1 MNWEE
6 RMFIPKLKA
15 LAIVSTLATACIPA
29 IGYAKTVVTWWN
41 YSNEGS
47 GLNAALT
54 EDIQDAFNASQ
65 DEIELQIFFKGEDV
79 NEPTRTALLAGAG
92 PDIITSSGSTYVRAY
107 YDGGFLKS
115 LEPYSQKY
123 GWKDKILPWAYNLGV
138 FDNEFYSFPQNYESM
153 IYFYNKTLFE
163 ENGWELPANLNEY
176 ESLAEKAKEQNIF
189 PFAYGSS
196 GWQPTHEHLVGNYF
210 NTYAGPDNVYKALIG
225 EKKWTDKEFVDALE
239 LLKKHMLD
247 GYWSGSLEKY
257 YANDWDGFSA
267 QITNREAAMMQIGTW
282 GFEIMEGFA
291 DKKDDWGW
299 SPLPVLS
306 DFAGNPNYQLSIGGT
321 MSINAASKHPDAAA
335 KVLNWIISDKN
346 RVLEFT
352 AKRNYGEWLL
362 PLKYETSD
370 FSGSVDQRIRDY
382 LVDFAA
388 VTGAGDYGYTTWT
401 FYPSQAG
408 THIWKDMESVWANDI
423 SVSEFL
429 EEQQALWDKAR
440 AANELIP
447 VGER

>member
-1 MNWEE
+1 
-6 RMFIPKLKA
+6 
-15 LAIVSTLATACIPA
+15 
-29 IGYAKTVVTWWN
+29 
-41 YSNEGS
+41 
-47 GLNAALT
+47 
-54 EDIQDAFNASQ
+54 
-65 DEIELQIFFKGEDV
+65 
-79 NEPTRTALLAGAG
+79 
-92 PDIITSSGSTYVRAY
+92 
-107 YDGGFLKS
+107 
-115 LEPYSQKY
+115 
-123 GWKDKILPWAYNLGV
+123 
-138 FDNEFYSFPQNYESM
+138 
-153 IYFYNKTLFE
+153 
-163 ENGWELPANLNEY
+163 
-176 ESLAEKAKEQNIF
+176 
-189 PFAYGSS
+189 
-196 GWQPTHEHLVGNYF
+196 
-210 NTYAGPDNVYKALIG
+210 
-225 EKKWTDKEFVDALE
+225 
-239 LLKKHMLD
+239 
-247 GYWSGSLEKY
+247 
-257 YANDWDGFSA
+257 
-267 QITNREAAMMQIGTW
+267 
-282 GFEIMEGFA
+282 
-291 DKKDDWGW
+291 
-299 SPLPVLS
+299 
-306 DFAGNPNYQLSIGGT
+306 